1 MDNAFLGPLVSAFG
15 RSFLSKRNRGKSTGK
30 KNIHRMGFLLVAAWG
45 FFIASIVALIIFIV
59 DFSRGWLNSGG
70 IIAFIAAELVIIF
83 SCLLFYAWYRN
94 AYVEITRSYVLRR
107 TFLRFVEKVEYR
119 RIRKYGYHERYDH
132 NNNFEDGLYLG
143 GPLVEGHKYSAESVE
158 LHSNWANFGYVL
170 GQLAFRI
177 LNERWAEA
185 ESDEDQN
192 LIQEYVS
199 SGRAREICLEQ
210 SGFVF
215 LENDNSPYKDS
226 SEQDSSNE

>member
-1 MDNAFLGPLVSAFG
+1 MDNAFLGPLLSAFG

-30 KNIHRMGFLLVAAWG
+30 KNIHRMGFLLLAAYG
-45 FFIASIVALIIFIV
+45 FWAVSLVALVLFLYFYFRFNRF
-59 DFSRGWLNSGG
+59 DG
-70 IIAFIAAELVIIF
+70 ICQGILMLCPVAG
-83 SCLLFYAWYRN
+83 LLFYVWYRN
-94 AYVEITRSYVLRR
+94 AYVEITRTYVLRR
-107 TFLRFVEKVEYR
+107 TFLRFVEKIEYR

-177 LNERWAEA
+177 VNERWAEP

-192 LIQEYVS
+192 LIQEYIS
-199 SGRAREICLEQ
+199 SGKAREICLEQ

-215 LENDNSPYKDS
+215 PENDNSPYRESK
-226 SEQDSSNE
+226 E

>member
-1 MDNAFLGPLVSAFG
+1 MDNAFLGPLLSAFG

-119 RIRKYGYHERYDH
+119 RIRDFGYYERTDRD
-132 NNNFEDGLYLG
+132 NNFEDGLYID
-143 GPLVEGHKYSAESVE
+143 GPYNDEGYFDEGIE
-158 LHSNWANFGYVL
+158 LHSNWVNMSYVL

-177 LNERWAEA
+177 VNERWAEA

-192 LIQEYVS
+192 LIQEYIS
-199 SGRAREICLEQ
+199 SGKAREICLEQ

-215 LENDNSPYKDS
+215 PENDNSPYRESK
-226 SEQDSSNE
+226 E

>member
-1 MDNAFLGPLVSAFG
+1 
-15 RSFLSKRNRGKSTGK
+15 
-30 KNIHRMGFLLVAAWG
+30 MGFLLVAAWG

-119 RIRKYGYHERYDH
+119 RIRDFGYYERTDRD
-132 NNNFEDGLYLG
+132 NNFEDGLYID
-143 GPLVEGHKYSAESVE
+143 GPYNDEGYFDEGIE
-158 LHSNWANFGYVL
+158 LHSNWVNMSYVL

-177 LNERWAEA
+177 VNERWAEP

-215 LENDNSPYKDS
+215 PENDNSPYRESK
-226 SEQDSSNE
+226 E

>member
-1 MDNAFLGPLVSAFG
+1 MDNAFFGPLLSAFG

-30 KNIHRMGFLLVAAWG
+30 KNIHRMVFLLLAACG
-45 FFIASIVALIIFIV
+45 FWAVSFVALVLFLYFYFRFNRF
-59 DFSRGWLNSGG
+59 DG
-70 IIAFIAAELVIIF
+70 ICQGILM
-83 SCLLFYAWYRN
+83 SCPVAGLLFYAWYRN

-107 TFLRFVEKVEYR
+107 NFLRFVEKVEYR
-119 RIRKYGYHERYDH
+119 RIRDFGYYERTDRD
-132 NNNFEDGLYLG
+132 NNFEDGLYID
-143 GPLVEGHKYSAESVE
+143 GPYNDEGYFNEGIE
-158 LHSNWANFGYVL
+158 LHSNWVNMSYVL

-177 LNERWAEA
+177 VNERWAEP

-215 LENDNSPYKDS
+215 PENDNSPYRKS
-226 SEQDSSNE
+226 KE

>member
-1 MDNAFLGPLVSAFG
+1 MDNAFLGPLVSALG
-15 RSFLSKRNRGKSTGK
+15 RSFLSKCNRGKPTGK
-30 KNIHRMGFLLVAAWG
+30 KNIHRMGFLLLAAYG
-45 FFIASIVALIIFIV
+45 FWAVSLVALVLFLYFYFRFNRF
-59 DFSRGWLNSGG
+59 DG
-70 IIAFIAAELVIIF
+70 ICQGILMLCPVAG
-83 SCLLFYAWYRN
+83 LLFYVWYRN

-119 RIRKYGYHERYDH
+119 RIRDFGYYERTDRD
-132 NNNFEDGLYLG
+132 NNFEDGLYID
-143 GPLVEGHKYSAESVE
+143 GPYNDEGYFDEGIE
-158 LHSNWANFGYVL
+158 LHSNWVNMSYVL

-177 LNERWAEA
+177 VNERWAEP

-215 LENDNSPYKDS
+215 PENDNSPYRDS
-226 SEQDSSNE
+226 KE

>member
-1 MDNAFLGPLVSAFG
+1 
-15 RSFLSKRNRGKSTGK
+15 
-30 KNIHRMGFLLVAAWG
+30 MGFLLVAAWG

-83 SCLLFYAWYRN
+83 SCLLFYVWYRN
-94 AYVEITRSYVLRR
+94 AYVEITRTYVLRR
-107 TFLRFVEKVEYR
+107 TFLRFVEKIEYR
-119 RIRKYGYHERYDH
+119 RIRDFGYYERTDRD
-132 NNNFEDGLYLG
+132 NNFEDGLYID
-143 GPLVEGHKYSAESVE
+143 GPYNDEGYFDEGIE
-158 LHSNWANFGYVL
+158 LHSNWVNMSYVL

-177 LNERWAEA
+177 VNERWAEP

-215 LENDNSPYKDS
+215 PENDNSPYRDS
-226 SEQDSSNE
+226 KE

>member
-1 MDNAFLGPLVSAFG
+1 MDNAFLGPLVSALG

-30 KNIHRMGFLLVAAWG
+30 KNIHRMVFLLLAACG
-45 FFIASIVALIIFIV
+45 FWAVSFVALVLFLYFYFRFNRF
-59 DFSRGWLNSGG
+59 DG
-70 IIAFIAAELVIIF
+70 ICQGILM
-83 SCLLFYAWYRN
+83 SCPVAGLLFYVWYRN

-107 TFLRFVEKVEYR
+107 NFLRFVEKVEYR
-119 RIRKYGYHERYDH
+119 RIRDFGYYERTDRD
-132 NNNFEDGLYLG
+132 NNFEDGLYID
-143 GPLVEGHKYSAESVE
+143 GPYNDEGYFNEGIE
-158 LHSNWANFGYVL
+158 LHSNWVNMSYVL

-177 LNERWAEA
+177 VNERWAEP

-215 LENDNSPYKDS
+215 PENDNSPYRKS
-226 SEQDSSNE
+226 KE

>member
-1 MDNAFLGPLVSAFG
+1 MDNAFLGPLLSAFG

-83 SCLLFYAWYRN
+83 SCLLFYVWYRN

-119 RIRKYGYHERYDH
+119 RIRDFGYYERTDRD
-132 NNNFEDGLYLG
+132 NNFEDGLYID
-143 GPLVEGHKYSAESVE
+143 GPYNDEGYFDEGIE
-158 LHSNWANFGYVL
+158 LHSNWVNMSYVL

-177 LNERWAEA
+177 VNERWAEA

-192 LIQEYVS
+192 LIQEYIS

-215 LENDNSPYKDS
+215 PENDNSPYRESK
-226 SEQDSSNE
+226 E

>member
-1 MDNAFLGPLVSAFG
+1 MDNAFLGPLLSAFG

-83 SCLLFYAWYRN
+83 SCLLFYVWYRN

-119 RIRKYGYHERYDH
+119 RIRDFGYYERTDRD
-132 NNNFEDGLYLG
+132 NNFEDGLYID
-143 GPLVEGHKYSAESVE
+143 GPYNDEGYFDEGIE
-158 LHSNWANFGYVL
+158 LHSNWVNMSYVL

-177 LNERWAEA
+177 VNERWAEP

-199 SGRAREICLEQ
+199 SGRAREICLEH

-215 LENDNSPYKDS
+215 PENDNSPYREGK
-226 SEQDSSNE
+226 E

>member
-1 MDNAFLGPLVSAFG
+1 MDNAFLGPLLSAFG

-107 TFLRFVEKVEYR
+107 TFLCFVEKVEYR
-119 RIRKYGYHERYDH
+119 RIRDFGYYERTDRD
-132 NNNFEDGLYLG
+132 NNFEDGLYID
-143 GPLVEGHKYSAESVE
+143 GPYNDEGYFDEGIE
-158 LHSNWANFGYVL
+158 LHSNWVNMSYVL

-177 LNERWAEA
+177 VNERWAEP

-215 LENDNSPYKDS
+215 PENDNSPYREGK
-226 SEQDSSNE
+226 E

>member
-1 MDNAFLGPLVSAFG
+1 MDNAFLGPLLSAFG

-83 SCLLFYAWYRN
+83 SCLLFYVWYRN
-94 AYVEITRSYVLRR
+94 AYVEITRTYVLRR
-107 TFLRFVEKVEYR
+107 TFLRFVEKIEYR
-119 RIRKYGYHERYDH
+119 RIRDFGYYERTDRD
-132 NNNFEDGLYLG
+132 NNFEDGLYID
-143 GPLVEGHKYSAESVE
+143 GPYNDEGYFDEGIE
-158 LHSNWANFGYVL
+158 LHSNWVNMSYVL

-177 LNERWAEA
+177 VNERWAEA

-192 LIQEYVS
+192 LIQDYVS

-215 LENDNSPYKDS
+215 PENDNSPYRESK
-226 SEQDSSNE
+226 E

>member
-1 MDNAFLGPLVSAFG
+1 MDNAFLGPLLSAFG

-30 KNIHRMGFLLVAAWG
+30 KNIHRMGFLLLAAYG
-45 FFIASIVALIIFIV
+45 FWAVSLVALVLFLYFYFRFNRF
-59 DFSRGWLNSGG
+59 DG
-70 IIAFIAAELVIIF
+70 ICQGILM
-83 SCLLFYAWYRN
+83 SCPVAGLLFYVWYRN
-94 AYVEITRSYVLRR
+94 AYVEITRTYVLRR

-119 RIRKYGYHERYDH
+119 RIRDFGYYERTDRD
-132 NNNFEDGLYLG
+132 NNFEDGLYID
-143 GPLVEGHKYSAESVE
+143 GPYNDEGYFDEGIE
-158 LHSNWANFGYVL
+158 LHSNWVNMSYVL

-177 LNERWAEA
+177 VNERWAEA

-215 LENDNSPYKDS
+215 PENDNSPYRESK
-226 SEQDSSNE
+226 E

>member
-1 MDNAFLGPLVSAFG
+1 MDNAFLGPLLSAFG

-83 SCLLFYAWYRN
+83 SCLLFYVWYRN

-119 RIRKYGYHERYDH
+119 RIRDFGYYERTDRD
-132 NNNFEDGLYLG
+132 NNFEDGLYID
-143 GPLVEGHKYSAESVE
+143 GPYNDEGYFDEGIE
-158 LHSNWANFGYVL
+158 LHSNWVNMSYVL

-177 LNERWAEA
+177 VNERWAEP

-192 LIQEYVS
+192 LIQEYIS
-199 SGRAREICLEQ
+199 SGKAREICLEQ

-215 LENDNSPYKDS
+215 PENDNSPYKDS
-226 SEQDSSNE
+226 SEEDSSNE

>member
-1 MDNAFLGPLVSAFG
+1 
-15 RSFLSKRNRGKSTGK
+15 
-30 KNIHRMGFLLVAAWG
+30 MGFLLVAAWG
-45 FFIASIVALIIFIV
+45 FFIASIVALIIFII

-119 RIRKYGYHERYDH
+119 RIRDFGYYERTDRD
-132 NNNFEDGLYLG
+132 NNFEDGLYID
-143 GPLVEGHKYSAESVE
+143 GPYNDEGYFDEGIE
-158 LHSNWANFGYVL
+158 LHSNWVNMSYVL

-177 LNERWAEA
+177 VNERWAEP

-192 LIQEYVS
+192 LIQEYIS
-199 SGRAREICLEQ
+199 SGKAREICLEQ

-215 LENDNSPYKDS
+215 PENDNSPYREGK
-226 SEQDSSNE
+226 E

>member
-1 MDNAFLGPLVSAFG
+1 MDNAFLGPLLSAFG

-83 SCLLFYAWYRN
+83 SCLLFYVWYRN

-119 RIRKYGYHERYDH
+119 RIRDFGYYERTDRD
-132 NNNFEDGLYLG
+132 NNFEDGLYID
-143 GPLVEGHKYSAESVE
+143 GPYNDEGYFDEGIE
-158 LHSNWANFGYVL
+158 LHSNWVNMSYVL

-177 LNERWAEA
+177 VNERWAEP

-192 LIQEYVS
+192 LIQEYIS
-199 SGRAREICLEQ
+199 SGKAREICLEQ

-215 LENDNSPYKDS
+215 PENDNSPYREGK
-226 SEQDSSNE
+226 E

>member
-1 MDNAFLGPLVSAFG
+1 MDNAFLGPLLSAFG

-45 FFIASIVALIIFIV
+45 FFIASIVAVIIFIV

-83 SCLLFYAWYRN
+83 SCLLFYVWYRN

-119 RIRKYGYHERYDH
+119 RIRDFGYYERTDRD
-132 NNNFEDGLYLG
+132 NNFEDGLYID
-143 GPLVEGHKYSAESVE
+143 GPYNDEGYFDEGIE
-158 LHSNWANFGYVL
+158 LHSNWVNMSYVL

-177 LNERWAEA
+177 VNERWAEP

-215 LENDNSPYKDS
+215 LENDNSPYRESK
-226 SEQDSSNE
+226 E

>member
-1 MDNAFLGPLVSAFG
+1 MDNAFLGPLLSAFG

-94 AYVEITRSYVLRR
+94 AYVEITRTYVLRR
-107 TFLRFVEKVEYR
+107 TFLRFVEKIEYR
-119 RIRKYGYHERYDH
+119 RIRDFGYYERTDRD
-132 NNNFEDGLYLG
+132 NNFEDGLYID
-143 GPLVEGHKYSAESVE
+143 GPYNDEGYFDEGIE
-158 LHSNWANFGYVL
+158 LHSNWVNMSYVL

-177 LNERWAEA
+177 VNERWAEP

-215 LENDNSPYKDS
+215 PENDNSPYRESK
-226 SEQDSSNE
+226 E

>member
-1 MDNAFLGPLVSAFG
+1 MDNAFLGPLVSALG

-30 KNIHRMGFLLVAAWG
+30 KNIHRMVFLLLAACG
-45 FFIASIVALIIFIV
+45 FWAVSFVALVLFLYFYFRFNRF
-59 DFSRGWLNSGG
+59 DG
-70 IIAFIAAELVIIF
+70 ICQGILM
-83 SCLLFYAWYRN
+83 SCPVAGLLFYAWYRN

-119 RIRKYGYHERYDH
+119 RIRDFGYYERTDRD
-132 NNNFEDGLYLG
+132 NNFEDGLYID
-143 GPLVEGHKYSAESVE
+143 GPYNDEGYFDEGIE
-158 LHSNWANFGYVL
+158 LHSNWVNMSYVL

-177 LNERWAEA
+177 VNERWAEP

-215 LENDNSPYKDS
+215 PENDNSPYRKS
-226 SEQDSSNE
+226 KE

>member
-1 MDNAFLGPLVSAFG
+1 MDNAFLGPIISALG
-15 RSFLSKRNRGKSTGK
+15 RSFQSKHNRGKSTGK
-30 KNIHRMGFLLVAAWG
+30 KNIHRMGFLLLAAYG
-45 FFIASIVALIIFIV
+45 FWAVSLVALVLFLYFYFRFNRF
-59 DFSRGWLNSGG
+59 DG
-70 IIAFIAAELVIIF
+70 ICQGILM
-83 SCLLFYAWYRN
+83 SCPVAGLLFYVWYRN

-119 RIRKYGYHERYDH
+119 RIRDFGYYERTDRD
-132 NNNFEDGLYLG
+132 NNFEDGLYID
-143 GPLVEGHKYSAESVE
+143 GPYNDEGYFDEGIE
-158 LHSNWANFGYVL
+158 LHSNWVNMSYVL

-177 LNERWAEA
+177 VNERWAEP

-215 LENDNSPYKDS
+215 PENDNSPYKDS
-226 SEQDSSNE
+226 SEEDSSNE

>member
-1 MDNAFLGPLVSAFG
+1 MDNAFFGPLLSAFG
-15 RSFLSKRNRGKSTGK
+15 RSFHSKRNRGKSTGK
-30 KNIHRMGFLLVAAWG
+30 KNIHRMGFLLLAAYG
-45 FFIASIVALIIFIV
+45 FWAVSLVALVLFLYFYFRFNRF
-59 DFSRGWLNSGG
+59 DG
-70 IIAFIAAELVIIF
+70 ICQGILM
-83 SCLLFYAWYRN
+83 SCPVAGLLFYVWYRN

-119 RIRKYGYHERYDH
+119 RIRDFGYYERTDRD
-132 NNNFEDGLYLG
+132 NNFEDGLYID
-143 GPLVEGHKYSAESVE
+143 GPYNDEGYFDEGIE
-158 LHSNWANFGYVL
+158 LHSNWVNMSYVL

-177 LNERWAEA
+177 VNERWAEA

-215 LENDNSPYKDS
+215 PENDNSPYRESK
-226 SEQDSSNE
+226 E

>member
-1 MDNAFLGPLVSAFG
+1 MDNAFLSPILSAFG

-30 KNIHRMGFLLVAAWG
+30 KNIHRMGFLLLAAYG
-45 FFIASIVALIIFIV
+45 FWAVSLVALVLFLYFYFRFNRF
-59 DFSRGWLNSGG
+59 DG
-70 IIAFIAAELVIIF
+70 ICQGILM
-83 SCLLFYAWYRN
+83 SCPVAGLLFYVWYRN
-94 AYVEITRSYVLRR
+94 AYVEITRTYVLRR

-119 RIRKYGYHERYDH
+119 RIRDFGYYERTDRD
-132 NNNFEDGLYLG
+132 NNFEDGLYID
-143 GPLVEGHKYSAESVE
+143 GPYNDEGYFGEGIE
-158 LHSNWANFGYVL
+158 LHSNWVNMSYVL

-177 LNERWAEA
+177 VNERWAEP

-215 LENDNSPYKDS
+215 PENDNSPYREGK
-226 SEQDSSNE
+226 E

>member
-1 MDNAFLGPLVSAFG
+1 MDNAFLGPLLSAFG

-45 FFIASIVALIIFIV
+45 FFIASIVALIIFII

-83 SCLLFYAWYRN
+83 SCLLFYVWYRN

-119 RIRKYGYHERYDH
+119 RIRDFGYYERTDRD
-132 NNNFEDGLYLG
+132 NNFEDGLYID
-143 GPLVEGHKYSAESVE
+143 GPYNDEGYFDEGIE
-158 LHSNWANFGYVL
+158 LHSNWVNMSYVL

-177 LNERWAEA
+177 VNERWAEP

-215 LENDNSPYKDS
+215 LENDNSPYRESK
-226 SEQDSSNE
+226 E

>member
-1 MDNAFLGPLVSAFG
+1 MDNAFLGPLVSALG

-83 SCLLFYAWYRN
+83 SCLLFYVWYRN

-119 RIRKYGYHERYDH
+119 RIRDFGYYERTDRD
-132 NNNFEDGLYLG
+132 NNFEDGLYID
-143 GPLVEGHKYSAESVE
+143 GPYNDEGYFDEGIE
-158 LHSNWANFGYVL
+158 LHSNWVNMSYVL

-177 LNERWAEA
+177 VNERWAEP

-192 LIQEYVS
+192 LIQEYIS
-199 SGRAREICLEQ
+199 SGKAREICLEQ

-215 LENDNSPYKDS
+215 PENDNSPYREGK
-226 SEQDSSNE
+226 E

>member
-1 MDNAFLGPLVSAFG
+1 MDKAFLGPLVSALG

-30 KNIHRMGFLLVAAWG
+30 KNIHRMGFLLLAAYG
-45 FFIASIVALIIFIV
+45 FWAVSLVALVLFLYFYFRFNRF
-59 DFSRGWLNSGG
+59 DG
-70 IIAFIAAELVIIF
+70 ICQGILMLCPVAG
-83 SCLLFYAWYRN
+83 LLFYVWYRN
-94 AYVEITRSYVLRR
+94 AYVEITRTYVLRR
-107 TFLRFVEKVEYR
+107 TFLRFVEKIEYR

-177 LNERWAEA
+177 VNERWAEP

-215 LENDNSPYKDS
+215 PENDNSPYRESK
-226 SEQDSSNE
+226 E

>member
-1 MDNAFLGPLVSAFG
+1 MDNAFLGPLLSAFG

-83 SCLLFYAWYRN
+83 SCLLFYVWYRN
-94 AYVEITRSYVLRR
+94 AYVEITRTYVLRR
-107 TFLRFVEKVEYR
+107 TFLRFVEKVEYH
-119 RIRKYGYHERYDH
+119 RIRDFGYYERTDRD
-132 NNNFEDGLYLG
+132 NNFEDGLYID
-143 GPLVEGHKYSAESVE
+143 GPYNDEGYFDEGIE
-158 LHSNWANFGYVL
+158 LHSNWVNMSYVL

-177 LNERWAEA
+177 VNERWAEP

-199 SGRAREICLEQ
+199 SGRAREICLEH

-215 LENDNSPYKDS
+215 PENDNSPYRES
-226 SEQDSSNE
+226 RE